1 MIRLLIADD
10 HPVVRQ
16 GLRRILT
23 EAGDINVVGEA
34 EKGDDVVRMLEST
47 PVDVLLLDISM
58 PGPTSFL
65 DLLKQVSARHPRLRA
80 LVLSMHSEDQY
91 ALRAFKAGA
100 SGYLTKDRP
109 PEELLEAVR
118 RIHAGGKYVSSAL
131 AEKLVTGAQSAEHL
145 PHESL
150 SDREYEV
157 LCLLAAGKS
166 IKEIAARLTLSPKT
180 VSTYRARILE
190 KMVFSSNADIV
201 RYFVEHSLG

>member
-1 MIRLLIADD
+1 
-10 HPVVRQ
+10 
-16 GLRRILT
+16 
-23 EAGDINVVGEA
+23 
-34 EKGDDVVRMLEST
+34 
-47 PVDVLLLDISM
+47 
-58 PGPTSFL
+58 
-65 DLLKQVSARHPRLRA
+65 
-80 LVLSMHSEDQY
+80 
-91 ALRAFKAGA
+91 A

-109 PEELLEAVR
+109 PDELLEAVR

-131 AEKLVTGAQSAEHL
+131 AEKLVTGAQSAERL
-145 PHESL
+145 PHENL

>member
-23 EAGDINVVGEA
+23 EPGDIQVVGEA
-34 EKGDDVVRMLEST
+34 QTGEEVLQALAAG

-58 PGPTSFL
+58 PGITFL
-65 DLLKQVSARHPRLRA
+65 DLLRQLAAEHARVRT

-100 SGYLTKDRP
+100 AGYLTKDRP

-118 RIHAGGKYVSSAL
+118 RVHRGGKYVSSAL
-131 AEKLVTGAQSAEHL
+131 AEKLVSGVGNGERM
-145 PHESL
+145 PHEAL

-157 LCLLAAGKS
+157 LCLLADGKG
-166 IKEIAARLTLSPKT
+166 IKEIAARLSLSPKT
-180 VSTYRARILE
+180 VSTYRARILD
-190 KMVFSSNADIV
+190 KMSFSSNADIV
-201 RYFVEHSLG
+201 RYFVEHKLG